1 MLTDEELKT
10 LKENSQSEDIFLTR
24 LSMWN
29 D

>member
-10 LKENSQSEDIFLTR
+10 LKENAQSEDIFLTR